1 MQWQGKESMQVRR
14 VLHCWIGVQGHM
26 VPMDQGKHA
35 LAMLR
40 SFLRDES
47 LTTAAAKL
55 PLTRAVS

>member
-1 MQWQGKESMQVRR
+1 MRR